1 MAHRK
6 ELTAKEFN
14 QRIDKALDQRR
25 RTVERYVPGAAWIE
39 DVASD
44 VDSSHLSDAEVR
56 RLYVSSLVSRREAE
70 STRSVT
76 NFARKIAETGQM
88 PVDWFEYADRPIA
101 YTIEEVDEDGN
112 IRKQEVRVT
121 LGSATSEDLLA
132 WARWRA
138 KTAKETLKVEMSTVN
153 VFNGWAHE
161 IAVGGFHRWG
171 EYASAVAVSRDLV
184 DDTQII

>member
-6 ELTAKEFN
+6 ELTAEEFN

-25 RTVERYVPGAAWIE
+25 RTVERYAPGAAWID
-39 DVASD
+39 DVAGD
-44 VDSSHLSDAEVR
+44 IDSSHLSDTEVR
-56 RLYVSSLVSRREAE
+56 RLYVSSLVRKREAE

-101 YTIEEVDEDGN
+101 YTIEEVDDDGN
-112 IRKQEVRVT
+112 VSKKEVRVT

-138 KTAKETLKVEMSTVN
+138 KKAKETFKVEMNTVN
-153 VFNGWAHE
+153 VFSGWAHE
-161 IAVGGFHRWG
+161 INVGGFHRWD
-171 EYASAVAVSRDLV
+171 EYAAAVAVDRADV
-184 DDTQII
+184 NEARII